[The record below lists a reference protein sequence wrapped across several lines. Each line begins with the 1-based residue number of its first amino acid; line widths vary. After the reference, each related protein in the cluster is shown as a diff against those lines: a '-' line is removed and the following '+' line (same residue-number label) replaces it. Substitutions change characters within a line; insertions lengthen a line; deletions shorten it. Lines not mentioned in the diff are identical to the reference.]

1 MALISNGTTVFDNG
15 SMASGFGGSMV
26 LIKKLT
32 ASSSGSLNF
41 VHGTAGVVLDS
52 TYKEYLFTF
61 NNLHSASD
69 TTWLQ
74 FQASTNSGSNYNTSC
89 TSTNFLAHHN
99 EGDGNT
105 GINYYDSRDHAN
117 DTGYIYLA
125 AWEQGSDNDQSTS
138 GMLKFYNPS
147 NTTFQKHWLSTLS
160 ICHPG
165 DFSTDGHSAGYFN
178 TTSAINAITFK
189 FNTGNIDTGDICLYG
204 II

>member
-32 ASSSGSLNF
+32 ASSSQSLNF
-41 VHGTAGVVLDS
+41 VHGTAGVDLT
-52 TYKEYLFTF
+52 TYKEYMFTF

-74 FQASTNSGSNYNTSC
+74 LKASTNGGSSYGVSC

-105 GINYYDSRDHAN
+105 GVNYYSSRDHAN

-147 NTTFQKHWLSTLS
+147 NTTFQKHWLCTLS

-165 DFSTDGHSAGYFN
+165 DFATDGHASGYFN
-178 TTSAINAITFK
+178 TTSAINAIGFTM
-189 FNTGNIDTGDICLYG
+189 TSGNIDSGDICLYG
-204 II
+204 IA